1 MTTSIP
7 NQTRLFGMDLS
18 QWPMQW
24 RAAGAMLLGNSAL
37 DLTDQLGYGYDNNA
51 DVDFWVARAGVALQ
65 KNVELDAYYNFAA
78 KASGSTE
85 DPDDTWGIE
94 LNYAF

>member
-1 MTTSIP
+1 MGS
-7 NQTRLFGMDLS
+7 
-18 QWPMQW
+18 
-24 RAAGAMLLGNSAL
+24 MLLGNSAL
-37 DLTDQLGYGYDNNA
+37 DMGDQLGYAGYTN
-51 DVDFWVARAGVALQ
+51 VKFWVAKASVAVQ

-78 KASGSTE
+78 KADEGA

>member
-1 MTTSIP
+1 
-7 NQTRLFGMDLS
+7 
-18 QWPMQW
+18 
-24 RAAGAMLLGNSAL
+24 MLGSSAL
-37 DLTDQLGYGYDNNA
+37 DMTDQLDYGWTNNA
-51 DVDFWVARAGVALQ
+51 DVHFWAAKLGVAVQ

-78 KASGSTE
+78 KASGNNVE

>member
-1 MTTSIP
+1 
-7 NQTRLFGMDLS
+7 
-18 QWPMQW
+18 
-24 RAAGAMLLGNSAL
+24 MLLGNTAL
-37 DLTDQLGYGYDNNA
+37 DMGDQLDYSNDT
-51 DVDFWVARAGVALQ
+51 DVHFWVAKAAVAVQ

-78 KASGSTE
+78 KANEGE